1 MMVPMATEHQA
12 AGERMEQVH
21 VGRCSQMKKQLESSV
36 YCGDLIFV
44 IERKF
49 RIYIKMHAI
58 L

>member
-1 MMVPMATEHQA
+1 MVPMATEHQA
-12 AGERMEQVH
+12 ARERMEQVH